1 MLIPHAQITYNLH
14 SAGITPLSER
24 NNPKLASAVNVLATS
39 VDRKGKRFV
48 AAMEHRSLPFY
59 GTQFHPE
66 KPDFVPNSPKTH
78 IPKQPEARAVG
89 LYLAEFF
96 VNATRAG
103 VQQRQQQ
110 SQQL

>member
-1 MLIPHAQITYNLH
+1 
-14 SAGITPLSER
+14 
-24 NNPKLASAVNVLATS
+24 VNVLATS

-59 GTQFHPE
+59 GTQIHPE